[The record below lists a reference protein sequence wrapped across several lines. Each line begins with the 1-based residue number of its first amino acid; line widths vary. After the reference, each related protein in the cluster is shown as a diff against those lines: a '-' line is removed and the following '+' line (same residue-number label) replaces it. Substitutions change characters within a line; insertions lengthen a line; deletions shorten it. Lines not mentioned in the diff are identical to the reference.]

1 MEYELKL
8 TELNDEFRKVIDE
21 YLKRKSIEED
31 DMMKMVLKEVM
42 INFIAEDFAKL
53 QKAIDKD
60 NKFDIK
66 KPVKEI
72 YFETLCANYIYY
84 NHDFD
89 SIVESAIKRT
99 DEMREYIMGLDK
111 REHIRSIV
119 KLLADIDDNGLS
131 ERNIALII
139 ITIYMICKQY
149 DINFKKCIAD
159 INVEDI
165 LWVK

>member
-1 MEYELKL
+1 MKNELKF
-8 TELNDEFRKVIDE
+8 TELNNEFRKAIDE
-21 YLKRKSIEED
+21 YLKRKSMEED
-31 DMMKMVLKEVM
+31 DAMKMVLKEIM
-42 INFIAEDFAKL
+42 INFIADDFANL
-53 QKAIDKD
+53 QKAIDND

-66 KPVKEI
+66 RPVKEI

-89 SIVESAIKRT
+89 SIVESAIRRT
-99 DEMREYIMGLDK
+99 DEMHDYIMSLDK

-119 KLLADIDDNGLS
+119 KLLADIDDGGLN

-149 DINFKKCIAD
+149 DIDFEKCIAD

-165 LWVK
+165 L

>member
-1 MEYELKL
+1 MKNELKL

-31 DMMKMVLKEVM
+31 DAMKMVLKEVM

-66 KPVKEI
+66 MPVREI

-84 NHDFD
+84 NRDFD

-111 REHIRSIV
+111 REHIRSIA

-139 ITIYMICKQY
+139 ITIYMISLQY
-149 DINFKKCIAD
+149 DIDFGKCIAD

-165 LWVK
+165 L

>member
-1 MEYELKL
+1 MNGNELKF
-8 TELNDEFRKVIDE
+8 TELNNEFRKAIDE
-21 YLKRKSIEED
+21 YLEIKKIEED
-31 DMMKMVLKEVM
+31 DAMKMVLKEIM
-42 INFIAEDFAKL
+42 MNFIAEDFAKL
-53 QKAIDKD
+53 QEAIDKD

-66 KPVKEI
+66 KPVKDI

-89 SIVESAIKRT
+89 AIVESAIKRT
-99 DEMREYIMGLDK
+99 DEMYEYIMSLEK

-119 KLLADIDDNGLS
+119 KLLADIDDSGLNK
-131 ERNIALII
+131 RNIALII

-149 DINFKKCIAD
+149 DIDFEKCIAD

-165 LWVK
+165 L